1 MKEVHMKQDW
11 SQIENWAGIFGKW
24 RVDGKSVSYSATD
37 SQAAFSFGIAIGSG
51 RSRNGSIAATIDLGK
66 KHNANEARLIFGYD
80 PLTRDYFSAGLGGYG
95 GAYAI
100 DQFEQGFGWRNLVLA
115 GVRDNLDE
123 NKTFN
128 VRVDILGNQVT
139 LWVDDVL
146 VVCWLNNARNSLP
159 DLVERSRVGY
169 PLKTG
174 DQPCVVESQ
183 RNFS

>member
-51 RSRNGSIAATIDLGK
+51 RSRNRSIAATIDLGK

-174 DQPCVVESQ
+174 DQ
-183 RNFS
+183 